1 MNSKR
6 WQEQF
11 QDELKT
17 FESSKTALPPGKSE
31 LAVILEQQIINEEVY
46 LHWAQRCYE
55 LPLLKLSYFAEHPMQ
70 RELWDKWKDH
80 FAWNAQCVP
89 VGEWEGHLFVACLE
103 PQSFPENS
111 GFIQVL
117 CPLEGLQKTWSL
129 YSSQTPLNL
138 EASASS
144 VSHPVSEEESSSPE
158 GLSADVQEV
167 DLSKMEGLLAE
178 TQADVR
184 LEKIALDKSAESPLH
199 SENPEDA
206 PLEEPTVKRPKLS
219 LDEAVAAAPAAI
231 PTAPGVAVTVAT
243 APAASA
249 APAAVIVEEDS
260 SAVTT
265 TSVDS
270 ETSQEAVAVDDSETS
285 GEASAAPIP
294 PPPKPVMKPPTV
306 HMAKPMSAEKAAAAR
321 KETYLLEMIQRD
333 KPQVFQTDCLEVFT
347 KMREH
352 FPKILILSTDSKGL
366 YAKPTVWDENF
377 TDKPEAQPVELKNP
391 SIFRIV
397 ETTQK
402 PFHGPISINEINEK
416 FFQDWNENV
425 IPPHVTVIPLINN
438 DKVIGMLMGLADA
451 SAYNKASLQKAEKV
465 AHDFMNKLIPGKIAA
480 A

>member
-1 MNSKR
+1 
-6 WQEQF
+6 
-11 QDELKT
+11 
-17 FESSKTALPPGKSE
+17 
-31 LAVILEQQIINEEVY
+31 
-46 LHWAQRCYE
+46 
-55 LPLLKLSYFAEHPMQ
+55 
-70 RELWDKWKDH
+70 
-80 FAWNAQCVP
+80 
-89 VGEWEGHLFVACLE
+89 
-103 PQSFPENS
+103 
-111 GFIQVL
+111 
-117 CPLEGLQKTWSL
+117 
-129 YSSQTPLNL
+129 
-138 EASASS
+138 
-144 VSHPVSEEESSSPE
+144 
-158 GLSADVQEV
+158 
-167 DLSKMEGLLAE
+167 
-178 TQADVR
+178 
-184 LEKIALDKSAESPLH
+184 
-199 SENPEDA
+199 
-206 PLEEPTVKRPKLS
+206 
-219 LDEAVAAAPAAI
+219 LDEAGGVASAPPSALAATKAI
-231 PTAPGVAVTVAT
+231 PSAPNAPHGAATASVAPVEAVAT
-243 APAASA
+243 APAASS
-249 APAAVIVEEDS
+249 APAAMIVEEDS
-260 SAVTT
+260 SAVTR